1 MTNNPKTED
10 TMITTQIPT
19 LTRVSIIDNDEGY
32 FIKRE
37 KTDEILDIRFNT
49 AIEAIDYARVHHLFI
64 VVRDN
69 WHN

>member
-1 MTNNPKTED
+1 
-10 TMITTQIPT
+10 MIVSQFPE
-19 LTRVSIIDNDEGY
+19 LTRVAIIDNEDGY
-32 FIKRE
+32 FLKRE
-37 KTDEILDIRFNT
+37 KSDEILDIRFNT